1 MALFPV
7 ILPVTE
13 VGNKLS
19 GKERVAKLS
28 RISRE
33 ALRLSAER
41 SGVILGELLKD
52 QDDIPCPFDGNYWS
66 LSHKPKYVAAVISK
80 EKVGIDIEE
89 IKPRQESIFSLVA
102 SGDEWGLSEGRSW
115 NTFFRYWTAKEAA
128 LKAVGVGIGGL
139 KACRVISVPDEEHII
154 LNYRD
159 RLFRVKQLYY
169 KNHVVSVLEDDN
181 KIEWVIAED
190 PGYHMRDPESIA
202 FSNTSLA

>member
-1 MALFPV
+1 MTLFPV

-19 GKERVAKLS
+19 GKERVARLS

-33 ALRLSAER
+33 ALRLSAEK

-52 QDDIPCPFDGNYWS
+52 HDDIPYPFDGNYWS

-102 SGDEWGLSEGRSW
+102 SGDEWGLSEDKSW

-139 KACRVISVPDEEHII
+139 KVCQVISVTDEKHII
-154 LNYRD
+154 LDYQG
-159 RLFRVKQLYY
+159 RLFRVEQLYY
-169 KNHVVSVLEDDN
+169 KNHIVSVLEDDN
-181 KIEWVIAED
+181 EIEWVVAED
-190 PGYHMRDPESIA
+190 PGYRMSDPESIKA
-202 FSNTSLA
+202 TVLSL